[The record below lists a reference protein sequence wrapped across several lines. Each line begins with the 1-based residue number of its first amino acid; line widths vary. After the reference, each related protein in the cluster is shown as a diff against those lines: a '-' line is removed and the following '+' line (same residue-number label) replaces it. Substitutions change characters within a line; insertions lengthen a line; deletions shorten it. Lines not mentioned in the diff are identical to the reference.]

1 MSFKNTC
8 CDTDVSKHISALE
21 MKCLNETQKN
31 LVKHFKKNKPLKRVI
46 LTQKDFDYGTYRITT
61 PGLYVLAEDI
71 VFHPNPG
78 NNFQP
83 TAKQIKSGLYPVPG
97 PYNLNFFAAMTI
109 EAENVIVDLNKH
121 TIKQSKEHFLMQRF
135 YANIELAS
143 APFIGK
149 QGPSPGISGGHRSG
163 KKVAIINGTLGFSSH
178 HGIHGNGSSEIL
190 LAGLEIKDFQ
200 VAGISLNGLTNS
212 IFHNVTIKNA
222 LTEVPVLSSFSQCIF
237 ALPFVERL
245 MQQKPGAVIYIQK
258 KAKTIQEVYAD
269 LRGAIEKSRK
279 QILTTGKTTND
290 LFHNKSGLSD
300 TNMYGLS
307 LNVNGVLVGG
317 FLKKRG
323 SGVEVGNKN
332 IYVQDVTI
340 ENISSDTKE
349 IVGLSDSSLLGEK
362 QGGYGKGKPAIT
374 GPVGGLFDFKKYTG
388 RGGNYISNP
397 LGNAQ
402 AIVGLYSSAG
412 TTYFTRTIIDWMSGD
427 INIREVLADRNISE
441 IYGAD
446 SMNHVMKGN
455 IGFFVSGG
463 ENIVCKNLEV
473 KDITNVAEF
482 PRPNNVKH
490 VKKEGEAAYTHV
502 FVASKGVTVNGE
514 KYDKDTF
521 M

>member
-8 CDTDVSKHISALE
+8 CNTDVSKHVADVE
-21 MKCLNETQKN
+21 TKCLNDTQKN
-31 LVKHFKKNKPLKRVI
+31 LLKHFKNNKPSNRII
-46 LTQKDFDYGTYRITT
+46 LTQKDFDYGTYRITK

-83 TAKQIKSGLYPVPG
+83 TVKQIKSGLYPVPG
-97 PYNLNFFAAMTI
+97 AYNLNFFAAMTI
-109 EAENVIVDLNKH
+109 ETENVIVDLNNH
-121 TIKQSKEHFLMQRF
+121 TITQSKEHFLVQRF
-135 YANIELAS
+135 YATIELAS
-143 APFIGK
+143 APFIGV
-149 QGPSPGISGGHRSG
+149 QGPSPGISQGHTSA
-163 KKVAIINGTLGFSSH
+163 KKAAIINGTLGLSSH
-178 HGIHGNGSSEIL
+178 HGIHGNSSSEIL
-190 LAGLEIKDFQ
+190 LANLVIKDFQ

-222 LTEVPVLSSFSQCIF
+222 LTDVPVLSSFSQSIF

-245 MQQKPGAVIYIQK
+245 MKQKPDAVIYIQK

-269 LRGAIEKSRK
+269 LRGAIEKSKR
-279 QILTTGKTTND
+279 QILSTGKTTNN
-290 LFHNKSGLSD
+290 LFHNESGLSD
-300 TNMYGLS
+300 ANMYGLS
-307 LNVNGVLVGG
+307 LNVNGVLIGG

-323 SGVEVGNKN
+323 NDAVVGNKDIYLQN
-332 IYVQDVTI
+332 ITI
-340 ENISSDTKE
+340 ENITSDTKE
-349 IVGLSDSSLLGEK
+349 IVGLSDTSLLGEK
-362 QGGYGKGKPAIT
+362 MGGYGKGKPAIT

-402 AIVGLYSSAG
+402 AIIGLYSSVG

-427 INIREVLADRNISE
+427 ITIRDVLADRNISE

-463 ENIVCKNLEV
+463 KNIVCKNLEV
-473 KDITNVAEF
+473 KNITNKGKF
-482 PRPNNVKH
+482 PRPNNLKH
-490 VKKEGEAAYTHV
+490 VKKDGEAAFTHV
-502 FVASKGVTVNGE
+502 FVASKDVIVNGE
-514 KYDKDTF
+514 KYEKDTF